1 MVRRLIEMCYLLVAT
16 IEIEDAR
23 VVIWDVGGHVLSS
36 RSGLYC
42 IEVHAFYV
50 EQILSRL
57 SWSDLFDRQ

>member
-1 MVRRLIEMCYLLVAT
+1 MAT

-23 VVIWDVGGHVLSS
+23 VVIWDVGGHVLPSC
-36 RSGLYC
+36 SGFHVV
-42 IEVHAFYV
+42 EVYAFYV